1 MDQLVL
7 SSWPLAR
14 LCHIS
19 DGTITHAA
27 LKLDISAASL
37 THSFIP
43 NIRFYRTGLVNV
55 LASKSQAGERNTG
68 RVWEWQQGNIWYILH
83 QNACKAQSVKHHRP
97 DCEIDVSFTILVW
110 SLSPLY
116 SSSTVSSVLYATDL
130 MRPLLSLTWA
140 TGTAWLLSV
149 AHSSAWVTRATS
161 IFCWLP

>member
-7 SSWPLAR
+7 SSWPLTR

-19 DGTITHAA
+19 DGAITHAA

-43 NIRFYRTGLVNV
+43 NIRFYGTGLVNV

-68 RVWEWQQGNIWYILH
+68 RVWEWQRGNIWYILH
-83 QNACKAQSVKHHRP
+83 QNAFKAQSVKHHGP
-97 DCEIDVSFTILVW
+97 DCEIDVSLQSLYEASLLYILP
-110 SLSPLY
+110 PLC
-116 SSSTVSSVLYATDL
+116 LLCLLCADL
-130 MRPLLSLTWA
+130 MGPLLSLTWA
-140 TGTAWLLSV
+140 TGTTWLLSV

-161 IFCWLP
+161 VFC